1 MDRTGELEMLMWC
14 TLLSFPKWHHGRLL
28 TTLLPLLPTGRK
40 LLSSA
45 EDLLEGSSAE
55 PCLFLLIP
63 GNCTLQHCFCG
74 LLSIQK
80 LKLLCLLFC
89 QTWLKSRLTGH
100 LQATCF
106 LLLPSAT
113 WDVNWKCSKQ
123 ISSCLKAGGL
133 TQLLGRQAISPKDAK
148 NRLSTASF
156 LLLLFFEGFFA
167 GWWFCFVFC
176 YCFFC
181 HVLCC
186 PSSCLCHRP
195 HPWLA
200 NLSRNGANP

>member
-28 TTLLPLLPTGRK
+28 TTLLPLLLTGRK

-45 EDLLEGSSAE
+45 EDLLEGSAAE

-74 LLSIQK
+74 LLRIQK
-80 LKLLCLLFC
+80 WNLLCLLFC

-148 NRLSTASF
+148 NRLSTVSFFVVVVLWGFLCWLVVLFCF
-156 LLLLFFEGFFA
+156 LLL
-167 GWWFCFVFC
+167 
-176 YCFFC
+176 FFC

-186 PSSCLCHRP
+186 LSSCLCHRP
-195 HPWLA
+195 HPRLA
-200 NLSRNGANP
+200 NLSHNGANP